1 MARRSKSKMRQMHLG
16 QTIVAEREQA
26 ESESTRMLARRKA
39 HRRRTT
45 SILVVALMLAI
56 LVLAGYLGFKEWAA
70 VPVIEAE
77 SEPVYQVKA
86 PIIDEDNRD
95 EVSRRVQN
103 YVGQLE
109 QNLQSRGLKLAR
121 ATLPTGSSRAL
132 YIDIEGQEA
141 YYKVDIDRGAG
152 VTAEDIERMSRYLRE
167 HDLHPA
173 YVDVRVAGKAYY
185 K

>member
-1 MARRSKSKMRQMHLG
+1 MARRSKSKLQRMHLG

-45 SILVVALMLAI
+45 SILVVALMLAV
-56 LVLAGYLGFKEWAA
+56 LVLAGYLGFKEWVQ
-70 VPVIEAE
+70 VPVIDAE
-77 SEPVYQVKA
+77 PISTYQVKA
-86 PIIDEDNRD
+86 PIIDEDNRG
-95 EVSRRVQN
+95 EISRRVQT

-109 QNLQSRGLKLAR
+109 QNLQSRGLKLMR
-121 ATLPTGSSRAL
+121 VTLPTGSSRAL

-141 YYKVDIDRGAG
+141 YFKVDISRGAG
-152 VTAEDIERMSRYLRE
+152 VTAEDIERMNRYLKD